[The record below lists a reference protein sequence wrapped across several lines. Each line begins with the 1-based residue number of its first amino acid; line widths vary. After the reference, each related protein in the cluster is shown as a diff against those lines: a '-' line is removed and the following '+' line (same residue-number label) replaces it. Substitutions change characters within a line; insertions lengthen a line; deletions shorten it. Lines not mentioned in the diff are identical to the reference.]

1 HPVPGRQ
8 RAAPRRSAAVRADT
22 GMVAGSGEPGRGRRR
37 PRFRPL
43 GPHQRPRRRGRA
55 APAALSHGA
64 RRRNRG
70 HRLGARRGHDRRP
83 HPADRAAGAGH
94 RRKEGAAVSIRI
106 MMVDDHPVVRAG
118 LRALLEADEG
128 IEVVAEVGSGAEGLR
143 VLDELTATADG
154 EPDLVL
160 MDLNL
165 GDGIGGIE
173 TTRTLRERHP
183 GVQVLA
189 VTTFDAEADIV
200 GALEAGATGYVLKD
214 SPTQALIEA
223 VSEAAAGRSILS
235 PEVQQ
240 RLVRRMTSPHSALSP
255 RESEILEALATG

>member
-1 HPVPGRQ
+1 M
-8 RAAPRRSAAVRADT
+8 S
-22 GMVAGSGEPGRGRRR
+22 
-37 PRFRPL
+37 
-43 GPHQRPRRRGRA
+43 
-55 APAALSHGA
+55 
-64 RRRNRG
+64 N
-70 HRLGARRGHDRRP
+70 
-83 HPADRAAGAGH
+83 
-94 RRKEGAAVSIRI
+94 RI

-128 IEVVAEVGSGAEGLR
+128 IEVIAEVGTGDEALR
-143 VLDELTATADG
+143 VLDELAASSPG
-154 EPDLVL
+154 LPDLVL

-214 SPTQALIEA
+214 SPTEALIR
-223 VSEAAAGRSILS
+223 SEEHTAELQSRGH
-235 PEVQQ
+235 
-240 RLVRRMTSPHSALSP
+240 LVC
-255 RESEILEALATG
+255 